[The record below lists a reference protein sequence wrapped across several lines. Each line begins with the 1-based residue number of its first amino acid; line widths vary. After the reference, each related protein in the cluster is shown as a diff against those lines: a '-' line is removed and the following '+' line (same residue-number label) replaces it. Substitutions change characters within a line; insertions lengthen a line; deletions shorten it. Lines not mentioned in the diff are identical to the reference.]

1 MLTLNSFISLYS
13 GVEQGRGCMWIA
25 TETGEAGIAGV
36 CVAGIRVYDGQE
48 GQQQRGLG
56 KQRKGTRRLRAQR
69 RPCYFSAAVIECPD
83 KEQLRG
89 KRTCF
94 VGYGFRGGTA
104 HHGGERMVARAQGL
118 HDNQEAE

>member
-1 MLTLNSFISLYS
+1 
-13 GVEQGRGCMWIA
+13 MWMA
-25 TETGEAGIAGV
+25 TEPGEAGTAGV

-104 HHGGERMVARAQGL
+104 HHGGERMVARAQTL